1 MSRLEPLPPSRLGPE
16 ARRLYDAIT
25 QGPRA
30 AGPQHF
36 ALTDED
42 GGLNGP
48 FNAFLLSPGLGA
60 ALQGVGAALRYE
72 GTLSARSREIAI
84 LTVAAAWD
92 SAFELEAHE
101 AVGRAVGLREDEID
115 ALRAGSV
122 PDLTDRHEAACA
134 RLARAMTRGDVSDAL
149 WQEDA
154 ELVGAPTVFEIS
166 TIVGYY
172 STLALQMRVFRVG

>member
-1 MSRLEPLPPSRLGPE
+1 MSRLEPLAPSRLEPE

-30 AGPQHF
+30 TGPQHF
-36 ALTDED
+36 ALTRED
-42 GGLNGP
+42 GSLNGP
-48 FNAFLLSPGLGA
+48 FNAFLLNPGLGA

-72 GTLSARSREIAI
+72 GTLSPRSREIAI

-92 SAFELEAHE
+92 SAFERGAHE
-101 AVGRAVGLREDEID
+101 AVGRAIGLREDEID
-115 ALRAGSV
+115 ALCAGTV
-122 PDLTDRHEAACA
+122 PDLADPHEAACA
-134 RLARAMTRGDVSDAL
+134 RLAHAMTRGDVSDAL
-149 WQEDA
+149 WHADA

-172 STLALQMRVFRVG
+172 STVALQMRVFRVG

>member
-1 MSRLEPLPPSRLGPE
+1 MSRLEPVPPSQLGPE

-30 AGPQHF
+30 TGPQHF
-36 ALTDED
+36 ALTRED

-60 ALQGVGAALRYE
+60 ALEGVGAALRYE
-72 GTLSARSREIAI
+72 GSLSARSREIAI

-92 SAFELEAHE
+92 SAFERGAHE
-101 AVGRAVGLREDEID
+101 AVGRAIGLSEEEID
-115 ALRAGSV
+115 ALRAGTV
-122 PDLTDRHEAACA
+122 PDLADRHEAACA
-134 RLARAMTRGDVSDAL
+134 RLAQAMTLGDVSDDM
-149 WQEDA
+149 WHEDA
-154 ELVGAPTVFEIS
+154 ELVGAATVFEIA
-166 TIVGYY
+166 TVVGYY